1 MEALRNPKESESNS
15 VFPPVRKGH
24 EAKSLALTQTI
35 CARKSSLD
43 LHFVLPQPTKFD
55 DLEFPAEPLIDP
67 LSGNVLVRVG
77 QHFLLLVFIQ
87 FPIRGQTDGIKVEG
101 LGIAHSRQ
109 IRPRL
114 DAVRNVL
121 EPSTN

>member
-55 DLEFPAEPLIDP
+55 DLEFPAESLVDSFSRNIFVGIGEHLLMRILIKFTI
-67 LSGNVLVRVG
+67 GW
-77 QHFLLLVFIQ
+77 
-87 FPIRGQTDGIKVEG
+87 
-101 LGIAHSRQ
+101 
-109 IRPRL
+109 
-114 DAVRNVL
+114 
-121 EPSTN
+121 